1 MKYPGAV
8 IRPQPG
14 QMEYKAMRKYQKRRH
29 NRNHHLP
36 PDLFD
41 WARERDLRA
50 ANPIIRRLVD
60 RYGISV
66 HHAAAIAAAAGLG
79 ETSR

>member
-1 MKYPGAV
+1 MLA
-8 IRPQPG
+8 
-14 QMEYKAMRKYQKRRH
+14 YQKRRAT
-29 NRNHHLP
+29 RNYSLQ

-50 ANPIIRRLVD
+50 ANPNARGLAD

-66 HHAAAIAAAAGLG
+66 QHATIAAAAGLG

>member
-1 MKYPGAV
+1 MKHPGAV
-8 IRPQPG
+8 IRPRPG
-14 QMEYKAMRKYQKRRH
+14 QKEYKHMSRYQKRRAT
-29 NRNHHLP
+29 RNYPLQ

-50 ANPIIRRLVD
+50 ANPNARRLAD

-66 HHAAAIAAAAGLG
+66 QHAATIAAAAGLG

>member
-8 IRPQPG
+8 VRPQPG
-14 QMEYKAMRKYQKRRH
+14 QMEYKAMPRYQKRRQ
-29 NRNHHLP
+29 NRNNHLQ

-41 WARERDLRA
+41 WARKRDLRA
-50 ANPIIRRLVD
+50 ANPNVRRLAD
-60 RYGISV
+60 RYGILV
-66 HHAAAIAAAAGLG
+66 HHAATIAAAAGLG

>member
-1 MKYPGAV
+1 
-8 IRPQPG
+8 
-14 QMEYKAMRKYQKRRH
+14 MRAYQKRRH
-29 NRNHHLP
+29 NRNHHQ

-41 WARERDLRA
+41 WARERELRA
-50 ANPIIRRLVD
+50 ANPNVRRLAD

-66 HHAAAIAAAAGLG
+66 HHAATIAAAAGLG